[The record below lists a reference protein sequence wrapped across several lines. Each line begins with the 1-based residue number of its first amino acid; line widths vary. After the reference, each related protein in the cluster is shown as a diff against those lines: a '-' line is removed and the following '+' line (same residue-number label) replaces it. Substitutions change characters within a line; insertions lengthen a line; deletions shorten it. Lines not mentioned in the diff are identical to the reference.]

1 MAFRHRRLGLPQQGL
16 PLRVTRCRGGFPFPP
31 ALGTLRATREQEM
44 PVPVD
49 ALIKELLQSGGMN
62 EDTTA
67 DLNRWLAEFEAGTL
81 HADDAA
87 YIEALHAK
95 VTGAPLP
102 DVDAATPL
110 EPARLDGLS
119 IEDWRDRALR
129 AEAELAS
136 LKDSISTTSA

>member
-1 MAFRHRRLGLPQQGL
+1 MA
-16 PLRVTRCRGGFPFPP
+16 
-31 ALGTLRATREQEM
+31 
-44 PVPVD
+44 VD
-49 ALIKELLQSGGMN
+49 ALINKLLATGSMS
-62 EDTTA
+62 EETTA
-67 DLNRWLAEFEAGTL
+67 DLNRWLGEFEAGAL

-95 VTGAPLP
+95 LTGAPLP
-102 DVDAATPL
+102 EIEAAAPV

-119 IEDWRDRALR
+119 IEDWRERALA